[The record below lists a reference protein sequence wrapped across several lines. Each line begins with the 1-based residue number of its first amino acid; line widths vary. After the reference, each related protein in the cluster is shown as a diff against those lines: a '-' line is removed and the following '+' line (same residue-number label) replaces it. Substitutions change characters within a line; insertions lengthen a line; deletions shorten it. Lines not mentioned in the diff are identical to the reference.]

1 MEQYNMRSNFYP
13 AKEPINGYIGHAD
26 ILISNI
32 IRLQG
37 IAVFKNS
44 DKPGHHIQFPGF
56 GDNGSYV
63 VPHSAEAYAQMLD
76 VVEKAIADEKHFGHV
91 AGKPNPQLSVSGQ
104 AVNEPYADARF
115 ALDVGDICTIHGITT
130 REVTYENNGKKSSFV
145 SVDAPNLPPYE
156 KNGEKVYPPIFK
168 GLKSTYE
175 VEGVQRE
182 TDYAQVIRGMVINE
196 RKNILAKP
204 PLENQMDDAA
214 QKAGQAAPGK
224 EGPAQEAQR

>member
-26 ILISNI
+26 LMISNI
-32 IRLQG
+32 IRLNG
-37 IAVFKNS
+37 IAVFENG

-76 VVEKAIADEKHFGHV
+76 VVEKAIANKKHFALV
-91 AGKPNPQLSVSGQ
+91 TGKRNPQLSVSGQ
-104 AVNEPYADARF
+104 AVDEPYADGRF

-130 REVTYENNGKKSSFV
+130 QVVPYAKDGKESSFI
-145 SVDAPNLPPYE
+145 SVRVPSLPPYE
-156 KNGEKVYPPIFK
+156 KDGDMKYPPVFK
-168 GLKSTYE
+168 GLKSTYTVKGE
-175 VEGVQRE
+175 EKH
-182 TDYAQVIRGMVINE
+182 TDYAQLIQAMVISE
-196 RKNILAKP
+196 RKKVLAKA
-204 PLENQMDDAA
+204 PLENQMGDAA

-224 EGPAQEAQR
+224 EAPVQEAQR